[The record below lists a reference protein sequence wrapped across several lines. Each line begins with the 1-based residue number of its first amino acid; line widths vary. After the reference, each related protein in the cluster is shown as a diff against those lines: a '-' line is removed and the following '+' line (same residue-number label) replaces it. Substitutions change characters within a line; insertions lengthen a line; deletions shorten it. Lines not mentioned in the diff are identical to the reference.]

1 MATRE
6 LLSPA
11 QRLQFTEIPN
21 SITTRDLARYYT
33 FSNEELKVIKER
45 RRPHNR
51 LGFAVQL
58 CYLRFPG
65 RVWSLGEIVPEPVL
79 FYVAS
84 QLKLDPTIITEYSQR
99 DTTRREHLAEIQNN
113 FGFCTFNT
121 STYKQLSKWLLP
133 FAISSDKGMAL
144 VGALIDEMRL
154 RQIIIPAISTVE
166 RLAWEV
172 RHRAEKL
179 VCFELTK
186 SLTTLQKTALDK
198 LLVVESDKKLTDL
211 IWLRQPPGLA
221 NPKNFLKV
229 VERLEFIR
237 HLNLDPGC
245 LKRVH
250 QNRLL
255 QFTKTGA
262 KSTPAHLSRLDELR
276 RYAILVAFLIEWSAS
291 LVDYAIGMHDKMMGR
306 LFNKSEHQHG
316 EKFQRDGKAINEKV
330 RLYAQVGKA
339 LIAARDESIDAYQAI
354 ESVLAW
360 EKFISSV
367 AEAEKLARPADFD
380 YLELLDNRYSQL
392 RRYTPKLLE
401 MFEFKATSASLPVL
415 KALDV
420 IKELN
425 RSGGRNVPESVD
437 TSFVKPRWSKHVFK
451 GDTIDRH
458 YYEMCALAEL
468 RSGLRSGDIWV
479 AGSKQFQDFEDYLLA
494 DSLWQVMRSSNTI
507 PVAVTIDFA
516 TYIEQRSL
524 ELSEQLA
531 LVSSLMTENK
541 LVDVRMENEHLII
554 TPLTNAVPKE
564 VDGFSLKVHSLLPRI
579 KLTDLLVE
587 VDSWTQFTKHF
598 THLHSGEQVSDQVVL
613 LSALLADGINLGL
626 TRMADAIQGMSFE
639 RLAWVADWYI
649 RDETYSKAMA
659 EVVNFHTQIPFAA
672 YWGDGT
678 TSSSDGQRFKAGG
691 HRSFNEEVNAKHGK
705 DRSVIFYTHVS
716 DQYAPFHVK
725 VINAT
730 VRDAT
735 HVLDGL
741 LYHESDL
748 QIQEHYTD
756 TSGYTEHVF
765 AMCHLLG
772 FRFAPRMR
780 DLPDKKLYTFEP
792 SPPNSAIA
800 PLLGDKINVKL
811 IEESWD
817 EILRLASSIRTG
829 TVTASLMLKKLA
841 SYPRQNRLALA
852 LRELGRIERTL
863 FTLEWLQSPEL
874 RRRATAGLNKG
885 EAKHTL
891 KRAVFFNRLGEVRD
905 RSYEDQFYRASGL
918 NLVIAAIVLWNTVYL
933 EKAVDHLKEQGMD
946 IPEEYLR
953 HLSPLGWEHINLT
966 GDYVW
971 NLKQATSFD
980 KLRPLR
986 IKENKYRA

>member
-21 SITTRDLARYYT
+21 SITIRDIARYYT
-33 FSNEELKVIKER
+33 FSNDELKVIKER

-65 RVWSLGEIVPEPVL
+65 RVWSLGEIVPESVL
-79 FYVAS
+79 SYIAS
-84 QLKLDPTIITEYSQR
+84 QLKIDPTIITEYSQR
-99 DTTRREHLAEIQNN
+99 DTIRREHLVEIQNI
-113 FGFCTFNT
+113 FGFHSFNI
-121 STYKQLSKWLLP
+121 STYKLLSKWLLP
-133 FAISSDKGMAL
+133 FAISSEQGMAL
-144 VGALIDEMRL
+144 VGALIDEMRF
-154 RQIIIPAISTVE
+154 RKIIIPAISTVE

-172 RHRAEKL
+172 RHRAQKL
-179 VCFELTK
+179 VCLELTQN
-186 SLTTLQKTALDK
+186 LTILQKTALDK
-198 LLVVESDKKLTDL
+198 LLILEPDKKLTDL
-211 IWLRQPPGLA
+211 IWLRQPPGIP
-221 NPKNFLKV
+221 NPRNFLKL

-237 HLNLDPGC
+237 NLHLDSGC

-255 QFTKTGA
+255 QFTKIGA

-291 LVDYAIGMHDKMMGR
+291 LVDYAIGMHDKMMGK

-316 EKFQRDGKAINEKV
+316 EKFQHDGKAINDKV
-330 RLYAQVGKA
+330 RLYAQFGKA
-339 LIAARDESIDAYQAI
+339 LIAAREEENDAYQAI
-354 ESVLAW
+354 ESVLDW
-360 EKFISSV
+360 EKFINSV
-367 AEAEKLARPADFD
+367 VEAEKLARPADFD

-401 MFEFKATSASLPVL
+401 TFEFKATTASLPVIE
-415 KALDV
+415 ALAV

-425 RSGGRNVPESVD
+425 ISGRRNIPESTP
-437 TSFVKPRWSKHVFK
+437 TSFVKPRWLKHVMK

-479 AGSKQFQDFEDYLLA
+479 VGSRQFQDFEDYLLT
-494 DSLWQVMRSSNTI
+494 DSSWQLMRSAQTI
-507 PVAVTIDFA
+507 PVAVTTDFT

-524 ELSEQLA
+524 ELKSQLGI
-531 LVSSLMTENK
+531 VSDLMAEDK
-541 LVDVRMENEHLII
+541 LVDVRIEDERLII
-554 TPLTNAVPKE
+554 TPLSNAVPTE
-564 VDGFSLKVHSLLPRI
+564 VDELSRKVSSLLPRI

-587 VDSWTQFTKHF
+587 VDSWTHFTKHF
-598 THLHSGEQVSDQVVL
+598 THLYSGTEVEDKVVL

-626 TRMADAIQGMSFE
+626 TRMADATQGMSFE

-649 RDETYSKAMA
+649 RDETYSQALA
-659 EVVNFHTQIPFAA
+659 EVVNFQAQVPFAA

-691 HRSFNEEVNAKHGK
+691 HRSFNEEINAKYGK
-705 DRSVIFYTHVS
+705 DRSVIFYTHIS
-716 DQYAPFHVK
+716 DQYVPFHVK

-730 VRDAT
+730 VRDASY
-735 HVLDGL
+735 VLDGL

-756 TSGYTEHVF
+756 TSGYTEQVF

-780 DLPDKKLYTFEP
+780 DLPDKKLYTFE
-792 SPPNSAIA
+792 STSADEVLS
-800 PLLGDKINVKL
+800 PLLGGKINVKL
-811 IEESWD
+811 IEDSWD

-829 TVTASLMLKKLA
+829 TVTASLMLRKLA

-918 NLVIAAIVLWNTVYL
+918 NLVVAAIVVWNTVYI
-933 EKAVDHLKEQGMD
+933 EKAVEHLKQQGMD
-946 IPEEYLR
+946 IPEEHLQ

-971 NLKQATSFD
+971 NLKQAISFD

-986 IKENKYRA
+986 VKENRYR

>member
-1 MATRE
+1 LATRE

-21 SITTRDLARYYT
+21 SITTRDIARYYT
-33 FSNEELKVIKER
+33 FSNEELKIIKER

-65 RVWSLGEIVPEPVL
+65 RVWSLGEIVPESVL
-79 FYVAS
+79 FYITS
-84 QLKLDPTIITEYSQR
+84 QLKLDPKIITEYSQR

-113 FGFCTFNT
+113 FGFRSFGTT
-121 STYKQLSKWLLP
+121 TYKQLSKWLLP

-172 RHRAEKL
+172 RHRAQKL
-179 VCFELTK
+179 VCIELTNN
-186 SLTTLQKTALDK
+186 LTPSQKIALDK
-198 LLVVESDKKLTDL
+198 LLIIQTDKKLTDL
-211 IWLRQPPGLA
+211 IWLRQPPGQA
-221 NPKNFLKV
+221 NPRNFLKV
-229 VERLEFIR
+229 VERLEFVR
-237 HLNLDPGC
+237 HLNLDSGC

-255 QFTKTGA
+255 QLTRTGA

-276 RYAILVAFLIEWSAS
+276 RYAILVAFLIEWSTS
-291 LVDYAIGMHDKMMGR
+291 LVDCAINMHDKMIGK
-306 LFNKSEHQHG
+306 LFNKSERQHG
-316 EKFQRDGKAINEKV
+316 EKFQHDGKAINEKV
-330 RLYAQVGKA
+330 RLYAQVGLA
-339 LIAARDESIDAYQAI
+339 LIEARDNSNDAYQAI

-360 EKFISSV
+360 ERFVSSV
-367 AEAEKLARPADFD
+367 AEAQKLARPADFD
-380 YLELLDNRYSQL
+380 YLELLENRYSQL

-401 MFEFKATSASLPVL
+401 TFEFKATTASLPVL
-415 KALDV
+415 KALEV

-425 RSGGRNVPESVD
+425 ISGRRHVPESAP

-451 GDTIDRH
+451 GDSIDRH

-468 RSGLRSGDIWV
+468 RSCLRSGDVWV
-479 AGSKQFQDFEDYLLA
+479 AGSKQFQDFEDYLLPA
-494 DSLWQVMRSSNTI
+494 SSWQQMRFSNTI
-507 PVAVTIDFA
+507 PVAVVTDFS
-516 TYIEQRSL
+516 TYIEQHSS
-524 ELSEQLA
+524 EVYEQLV
-531 LVSSLMTENK
+531 LVSKLMAEKK
-541 LVDVRMENEHLII
+541 LVDVRIENEQLII
-554 TPLTNAVPKE
+554 TPLTNAVPTE
-564 VDGFSLKVHSLLPRI
+564 VDGFSRKLYNLLPRI

-587 VDSWTQFTKHF
+587 VDSWTQFSRHF
-598 THLHSGEQVSDQVVL
+598 THLHSGEEVQDKVVL

-626 TRMADAIQGMSFE
+626 TRMADATQGMSFE

-649 RDETYSKAMA
+649 RDETYSKALA
-659 EVVNFHTQIPFAA
+659 EVINFHTQVPFAA
-672 YWGDGT
+672 YWGDAT

-691 HRSFNEEVNAKHGK
+691 HRSFNEEINAKYGK
-705 DRSVIFYTHVS
+705 DRSVIFYTHIS

-780 DLPDKKLYTFEP
+780 DLADKRLYTFESTP
-792 SPPNSAIA
+792 IDSPLA
-800 PLLGDKINVKL
+800 PLLGGKINMKL
-811 IEESWD
+811 IWESWD

-829 TVTASLMLKKLA
+829 TVTASLMLRKLA
-841 SYPRQNRLALA
+841 SYPQQNRLAIA

-874 RRRATAGLNKG
+874 RQRATAGLNKG

-891 KRAVFFNRLGEVRD
+891 KRAVFFNRLEEVRD

-933 EKAVDHLKEQGMD
+933 EKAVDYLKQQRIN
-946 IPEEYLR
+946 IPEEYLQ

-986 IKENKYRA
+986 VKENKYC

>member
-1 MATRE
+1 
-6 LLSPA
+6 
-11 QRLQFTEIPN
+11 
-21 SITTRDLARYYT
+21 
-33 FSNEELKVIKER
+33 
-45 RRPHNR
+45 
-51 LGFAVQL
+51 
-58 CYLRFPG
+58 
-65 RVWSLGEIVPEPVL
+65 
-79 FYVAS
+79 
-84 QLKLDPTIITEYSQR
+84 
-99 DTTRREHLAEIQNN
+99 
-113 FGFCTFNT
+113 
-121 STYKQLSKWLLP
+121 
-133 FAISSDKGMAL
+133 
-144 VGALIDEMRL
+144 
-154 RQIIIPAISTVE
+154 
-166 RLAWEV
+166 
-172 RHRAEKL
+172 
-179 VCFELTK
+179 
-186 SLTTLQKTALDK
+186 
-198 LLVVESDKKLTDL
+198 
-211 IWLRQPPGLA
+211 
-221 NPKNFLKV
+221 V

-237 HLNLDPGC
+237 HLNLDSGC

-255 QFTKTGA
+255 QFTRTGA

-291 LVDYAIGMHDKMMGR
+291 LVDYAIGMHDKMMGK

-316 EKFQRDGKAINEKV
+316 DKFQRDGKAINEKV

-339 LIAARDESIDAYQAI
+339 LIAARDESNDAYQAI
-354 ESVLAW
+354 ESVLDW
-360 EKFISSV
+360 EKFVSTV

-401 MFEFKATSASLPVL
+401 TFEFKATSASLPVI
-415 KALDV
+415 KALEV

-425 RSGGRNVPESVD
+425 ISGGRKVPESAD
-437 TSFVKPRWSKHVFK
+437 TSFVKPRWLKHVIK

-479 AGSKQFQDFEDYLLA
+479 AGSKQFQDFEDYLLP
-494 DSLWQVMRSSNTI
+494 DSSWQSMRSSNTI
-507 PVAVTIDFA
+507 PVAVTTDF
-516 TYIEQRSL
+516 TNYIEQRSL

-531 LVSSLMTENK
+531 LVSS
-541 LVDVRMENEHLII
+541 
-554 TPLTNAVPKE
+554 
-564 VDGFSLKVHSLLPRI
+564 
-579 KLTDLLVE
+579 
-587 VDSWTQFTKHF
+587 
-598 THLHSGEQVSDQVVL
+598 
-613 LSALLADGINLGL
+613 
-626 TRMADAIQGMSFE
+626 
-639 RLAWVADWYI
+639 
-649 RDETYSKAMA
+649 
-659 EVVNFHTQIPFAA
+659 
-672 YWGDGT
+672 
-678 TSSSDGQRFKAGG
+678 
-691 HRSFNEEVNAKHGK
+691 
-705 DRSVIFYTHVS
+705 VIFYTHIS

-730 VRDAT
+730 IRDAT

-792 SPPNSAIA
+792 SSPDSVLA

-811 IEESWD
+811 IQESWD

-829 TVTASLMLKKLA
+829 TVTASLMLRKLA

-891 KRAVFFNRLGEVRD
+891 KRAVFFNRLGEIRD

-933 EKAVDHLKEQGMD
+933 EKAVDYLKQEGMD
-946 IPEEYLR
+946 IPEEYLQ

-980 KLRPLR
+980 QLRPLR
-986 IKENKYRA
+986 VKENKYR

>member
-21 SITTRDLARYYT
+21 SITSRDIARYYT
-33 FSNEELKVIKER
+33 FSNDELKVIKER

-65 RVWSLGEIVPEPVL
+65 RVWSLSEIVPESVL
-79 FYVAS
+79 SYIAS
-84 QLKLDPTIITEYSQR
+84 QLKIDPTIITEYSQR
-99 DTTRREHLAEIQNN
+99 DTTRREHLVEIQNI
-113 FGFCTFNT
+113 FGFHSFNI
-121 STYKQLSKWLLP
+121 STYKLLSKWLLP
-133 FAISSDKGMAL
+133 FAISSDQGMAL
-144 VGALIDEMRL
+144 VGALIDEMRF
-154 RQIIIPAISTVE
+154 RKIIIPAISTVE

-172 RHRAEKL
+172 RHRAQKL
-179 VCFELTK
+179 VCLELTQN
-186 SLTTLQKTALDK
+186 LTILQKTALDK
-198 LLVVESDKKLTDL
+198 LLILEPDKKITDL
-211 IWLRQPPGLA
+211 IWLRQPPGIP
-221 NPKNFLKV
+221 NPRNFLKL

-237 HLNLDPGC
+237 NLHLDAGC

-255 QFTKTGA
+255 QFTKIGA

-291 LVDYAIGMHDKMMGR
+291 LVDYAIGMHDKIMGK

-316 EKFQRDGKAINEKV
+316 EKFQHDGKAINEKV

-339 LIAARDESIDAYQAI
+339 LIAAREEENDAYQAI
-354 ESVLAW
+354 ESVLDW
-360 EKFISSV
+360 EKFINSV
-367 AEAEKLARPADFD
+367 VEAEKLARPADFD

-401 MFEFKATSASLPVL
+401 TFEFKATTASLPV
-415 KALDV
+415 
-420 IKELN
+420 IE
-425 RSGGRNVPESVD
+425 
-437 TSFVKPRWSKHVFK
+437 
-451 GDTIDRH
+451 
-458 YYEMCALAEL
+458 ALAV
-468 RSGLRSGDIWV
+468 I
-479 AGSKQFQDFEDYLLA
+479 
-494 DSLWQVMRSSNTI
+494 
-507 PVAVTIDFA
+507 
-516 TYIEQRSL
+516 
-524 ELSEQLA
+524 
-531 LVSSLMTENK
+531 
-541 LVDVRMENEHLII
+541 
-554 TPLTNAVPKE
+554 
-564 VDGFSLKVHSLLPRI
+564 
-579 KLTDLLVE
+579 
-587 VDSWTQFTKHF
+587 
-598 THLHSGEQVSDQVVL
+598 
-613 LSALLADGINLGL
+613 
-626 TRMADAIQGMSFE
+626 
-639 RLAWVADWYI
+639 
-649 RDETYSKAMA
+649 
-659 EVVNFHTQIPFAA
+659 
-672 YWGDGT
+672 
-678 TSSSDGQRFKAGG
+678 
-691 HRSFNEEVNAKHGK
+691 NEEINAKYGK
-705 DRSVIFYTHVS
+705 DKSVIFYTHIS
-716 DQYAPFHVK
+716 DQYVPFHVK

-735 HVLDGL
+735 YVLDGL

-756 TSGYTEHVF
+756 TSGYTEQVF

-780 DLPDKKLYTFEP
+780 DLPDKKLYTFE
-792 SPPNSAIA
+792 STSADEVLS
-800 PLLGDKINVKL
+800 PLLGGKINVKL
-811 IEESWD
+811 IEDSWD

-829 TVTASLMLKKLA
+829 TVTASLMLRKLA

-918 NLVIAAIVLWNTVYL
+918 NLVVAAIVVWNTVYI
-933 EKAVDHLKEQGMD
+933 EKAVEHLKQQGMD
-946 IPEEYLR
+946 IPEEHLQ

-986 IKENKYRA
+986 VKENKYRSNP